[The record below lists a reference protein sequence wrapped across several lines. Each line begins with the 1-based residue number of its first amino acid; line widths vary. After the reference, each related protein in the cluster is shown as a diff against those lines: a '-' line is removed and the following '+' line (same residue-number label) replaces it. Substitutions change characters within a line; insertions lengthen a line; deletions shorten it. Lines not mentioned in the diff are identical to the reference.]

1 MNFLKNVDW
10 KAFVKGPFFVVLVA
24 ALAFLGGKYS
34 APEKTKIVTVDKVVE
49 IHRESTQLT
58 QQVNMEELLKQVQA
72 KTKYV
77 DRDVVRVVTIT
88 PDGTRTE
95 TETDKSKVN
104 TQQQTNTSNETKVS
118 QITDFKK
125 LLDEYRAEEHS
136 KVITIDNT
144 KNWRVGVLGGY
155 SQNSTGLVTG
165 VPGLVV
171 GGFIERKLWGPLNVG
186 AWANTQPGA
195 GLQLSI
201 SF

>member
-10 KAFVKGPFFVVLVA
+10 KAFVKGPFFIVLVA

-34 APEKTKIVTVDKVVE
+34 TPEKTKIVTVDKVVE

-95 TETDKSKVN
+95 TETDRSKVN

-118 QITDFKK
+118 QITNFKK

>member
-10 KAFVKGPFFVVLVA
+10 KAFVKGPFFIVLVA

-34 APEKTKIVTVDKVVE
+34 TPEKTKIVTVDKVVE

-95 TETDKSKVN
+95 TETDRSKVN

-118 QITDFKK
+118 QITNFKK

-171 GGFIERKLWGPLNVG
+171 GAFAERKLWGPLNVG

>member
-10 KAFVKGPFFVVLVA
+10 KAFVKGPFFIVLVA

-34 APEKTKIVTVDKVVE
+34 TPEKTKIVTVDKVVE